1 MDARM
6 LENLNQSLLLLES
19 SLNHLEAKLNNKQSV
34 QDFSQIS
41 QEIQD
46 FKKSKQKALIIINS
60 LLSRIEELEK
70 TFN

>member
-1 MDARM
+1 M